1 MLRGARPRSTSCR
14 SVRHMP
20 GRLRRRC
27 AVATTALLLAASVAA
42 CSDGSSEDAAEDS
55 AQSTPSASTSDVTPS
70 GSPSPTSS
78 PTPVEPRKPKAP
90 PAKDTVAGR
99 QAFAE
104 FVIETWSYSLAT
116 NDETALTDLS
126 PKSGPC
132 QGCAEFSTEL
142 HVRNKQ
148 GWYVDFPGVR
158 IVKLPPPV
166 SLSSEPGVYVAT
178 ATMNVARS
186 TSYFD
191 DGSVRNEND
200 GRRGATFEVRMRLD
214 GKRYSLLAFRVS

>member
-1 MLRGARPRSTSCR
+1 
-14 SVRHMP
+14 MP

-27 AVATTALLLAASVAA
+27 AAATTALLLAASVAG
-42 CSDGSSEDAAEDS
+42 CSDDSSEDAAPDS
-55 AQSTPSASTSDVTPS
+55 GESTPSASSSDATPT

-78 PTPVEPRKPKAP
+78 PAPVEPQKPKAP
-90 PAKDTVAGR
+90 PAKDTAAGR

-126 PKSGPC
+126 PKAGPC
-132 QGCAEFSTEL
+132 QGCPEFSTEL
-142 HVRNKQ
+142 RTRTKQ

-158 IVKLPPPV
+158 IATLPPPV
-166 SLSSEPGVYVAT
+166 SLSSEPDVYVAT
-178 ATMNVARS
+178 ATMNVPRS
-186 TSYFD
+186 TSYFE
-191 DGSVRNEND
+191 DGSVRNENA
-200 GRRGATFEVRMRLD
+200 GRRGATFEVQMRLD